1 MNIPIWAIIIFV
13 LFCGGILWLIA
24 EAVIFMLMLWKHL
37 ISMGEKDD

>member
-24 EAVIFMLMLWKHL
+24 EAVIFAWMLILHL
-37 ISMGEKDD
+37 SKIGDQNE